1 MKCPAHLC
9 LETLE
14 LAPSAEWSP
23 SFTGWCVLGVATGQG
38 YWMGEA
44 GPRSLGAGEMAILS
58 PLREGTFRASQ
69 IGPVSLRFFRFAPEL
84 LEGLLTPTEREKFH
98 KLALQPRYAT
108 HILTTDSQAAR
119 AFSAVSPPVNN
130 GNALLTRTELARI
143 LALAF
148 AREMTQP
155 VPSPTTVLSS
165 RLRLKALMN
174 QVPQSE
180 FLQLSA
186 RDLAGRCGCSLTHFN
201 RSFRRLFGTSLSR
214 KQQEIR
220 LLRARELLLETT
232 TRVEAIAA
240 EAGYDDPERFRSTFE
255 RRFGVTPEQW
265 RRAGV
270 ESIEPSSNGGN
281 GGAATRKA
289 APQQE

>member
-9 LETLE
+9 LEAHE

-23 SFTGWCVLGVATGQG
+23 AFAGWCVLGVVAGQG
-38 YWMGEA
+38 YWMGESGPSALWA
-44 GPRSLGAGEMAILS
+44 GDMAILS
-58 PLREGTFRASQ
+58 PLREGLFRASQ
-69 IGPVSLRFFRFAPEL
+69 IGPVSLKYFRFSPEL
-84 LEGLLTPTEREKFH
+84 LDGLLTPTEREKFH
-98 KLALQPRYAT
+98 KLALQPQYAAS
-108 HILTTDSQAAR
+108 ILAANTQAAR
-119 AFSAVSPPVNN
+119 AFSSIAPSASN
-130 GNALLTRTELARI
+130 GNALLARTELARI

-148 AREMTQP
+148 ARELTHP

-174 QVPQSE
+174 QVPEAE

-214 KQQEIR
+214 KQQEIQ

-232 TRVEAIAA
+232 ARVEAIAA
-240 EAGYDDPERFRSTFE
+240 EAGYDDPERFRSSFQ
-255 RRFGVTPEQW
+255 RRFGVTPEEW
-265 RRAGV
+265 RRPGLEEFEA
-270 ESIEPSSNGGN
+270 ESSSNGGN
-281 GGAATRKA
+281 DVRNSASIA
-289 APQQE
+289 E

>member
-23 SFTGWCVLGVATGQG
+23 SFAGWCVLGVGEGQG

-44 GPRSLGAGEMAILS
+44 GPRALGAGDMAILS
-58 PLREGTFRASQ
+58 PLREGIFRASQ
-69 IGPVSLRFFRFAPEL
+69 IGPVSLKFFRFSPEL
-84 LEGLLTPTEREKFH
+84 LDGLLTPTEREKFH

-108 HILTTDSQAAR
+108 NILAADGQAAQ
-119 AFSAVSPPVNN
+119 AFFAVAPPVRN
-130 GNALLTRTELARI
+130 GNALLARTELARI

-148 AREMTQP
+148 ARELTHN

-174 QVPQSE
+174 QVPEAE
-180 FLQLSA
+180 FLQLTA
-186 RDLAGRCGCSLTHFN
+186 RDLASRCGCSLTHLN

-220 LLRARELLLETT
+220 LLRARELLIETNA
-232 TRVEAIAA
+232 RVEAIAA
-240 EAGYDDPERFRSTFE
+240 EAGYEDREQFRASFQ
-255 RRFGVTPEQW
+255 RRFGVSPEEW
-265 RRAGV
+265 RRAGM
-270 ESIEPSSNGGN
+270 ENIEPRPAGNGGN
-281 GGAATRKA
+281 TGRNNALLG
-289 APQQE
+289 E

>member
-14 LAPSAEWSP
+14 LAPSAEWAP
-23 SFTGWCVLGVATGQG
+23 SFAGWCVLGVAAGQG
-38 YWMGEA
+38 YWMGES
-44 GPRSLGAGEMAILS
+44 GPRALGAGDMAILS

-108 HILTTDSQAAR
+108 NILAADSRAAL
-119 AFSAVSPPVNN
+119 AFAAVSSPVNN

-148 AREMTQP
+148 AREMTHP
-155 VPSPTTVLSS
+155 IPSPTTVLSS

-174 QVPQSE
+174 QVPEAE
-180 FLQLSA
+180 FLQLTA
-186 RDLAGRCGCSLTHFN
+186 RDLASRCGCSLTHLN

-214 KQQEIR
+214 KQQESR

-232 TRVEAIAA
+232 ARVEAIAA
-240 EAGYDDPERFRSTFE
+240 EAGYDDPEKFRSTFL
-255 RRFGVTPEQW
+255 RRFGMTPEQW
-265 RRAGV
+265 RQNGV
-270 ESIEPSSNGGN
+270 ENVEPAPVRNGGDPERN
-281 GGAATRKA
+281 AATHEK
-289 APQQE
+289 

>member
-23 SFTGWCVLGVATGQG
+23 SFAGWCVLGVTVGQG
-38 YWMGEA
+38 YWMGEI
-44 GPRSLGAGEMAILS
+44 GPRELGAGDMAVLS

-69 IGPVSLRFFRFAPEL
+69 IGPVSLRFFRFSPEL

-108 HILTTDSQAAR
+108 HILSADSQVAK
-119 AFSAVSPPVNN
+119 AFAVVSPAVSN
-130 GNALLTRTELARI
+130 GNALLARTELARI

-148 AREMTQP
+148 ARELTHP

-174 QVPQSE
+174 QVPQAE
-180 FLQLSA
+180 FLQLTA
-186 RDLAGRCGCSLTHFN
+186 RDLACRCGCSLTHFN

-214 KQQEIR
+214 KQQEIH

-240 EAGYDDPERFRSTFE
+240 EAGYDDPERFRASFQ
-255 RRFGVTPEQW
+255 RRFGVTPEEW

-270 ESIEPSSNGGN
+270 ENIEPQPTSNGGN
-281 GGAATRKA
+281 AARNNS
-289 APQQE
+289 PIVE